1 MKFLDKVLSC
11 VVYFFASL
19 VCPTWGCTQEELGDM
34 MIKNGYKKGYRGSRI
49 MVDDIILDEE
59 YPQA

>member
-1 MKFLDKVLSC
+1 VNILFLTKQGIAKAGVEKIK
-11 VVYFFASL
+11 
-19 VCPTWGCTQEELGDM
+19 TNEQEELNAI

-59 YPQA
+59 YPPA